1 MKRLSIWLRRRKD
14 RRMQEAI
21 AAPYRIPLP
30 SPSVFD
36 SLDAEAR
43 ASLEA
48 ELAWFSLPGGR
59 VLYRENDPP
68 SGIFMVLTGS
78 LGIIVGTVT
87 QDEPA
92 VLVHAGEVV
101 GEYALLLNRP
111 QAATCIAIRDTS
123 LAWLSKEGF
132 ERLVRKHPESVL
144 PFAAQLIELFN
155 RALSF
160 LRRTFTISKT
170 IGLIPLHRGAPVDR
184 LAPAVVNAIRKAGQ
198 RAVFLDSAAARRQPD
213 FIQAV
218 ETDNDLVIY
227 CGDAVD
233 SDWTRTCIRQ
243 SDRVLLVAVATE
255 APHDHAGLLEEIKE
269 LPWRQAE
276 LLLIQGE
283 GIASPAPAEPWLSRF
298 PVPFHC
304 HLRLQNDG
312 DMARLA
318 RYVTGRGLGLVL
330 SGGGAR
336 GFAHIGVIKALRQ
349 GRIPIDLAGGT
360 SMGAIVAAGVALE
373 WDDQEMRERMH
384 AGFVR
389 SNPLDDFAF
398 PLVALTKGRKVER
411 RLRRHFAES
420 RIEDMWRP
428 YFAVASNLSTGEV
441 TVLRHG
447 PLRRALR
454 ASIAIPGL
462 LPPVIEGGDVLADGG
477 VMNNLPCDVMDVMR
491 RGPVLGVD
499 VTRYRSFDAA
509 ILGKRSLVDRLFMQ
523 SDYEGPGI
531 VSLLLRAATVGGTIQ
546 TRSSRDHADLI
557 LDPPLPNIEIR
568 DWKAFNRAIEAGY
581 RYAMDRMGE
590 LERLIA

>member
-1 MKRLSIWLRRRKD
+1 
-14 RRMQEAI
+14 
-21 AAPYRIPLP
+21 
-30 SPSVFD
+30 
-36 SLDAEAR
+36 
-43 ASLEA
+43 
-48 ELAWFSLPGGR
+48 
-59 VLYRENDPP
+59 
-68 SGIFMVLTGS
+68 
-78 LGIIVGTVT
+78 
-87 QDEPA
+87 
-92 VLVHAGEVV
+92 
-101 GEYALLLNRP
+101 
-111 QAATCIAIRDTS
+111 
-123 LAWLSKEGF
+123 
-132 ERLVRKHPESVL
+132 
-144 PFAAQLIELFN
+144 
-155 RALSF
+155 
-160 LRRTFTISKT
+160 
-170 IGLIPLHRGAPVDR
+170 
-184 LAPAVVNAIRKAGQ
+184 
-198 RAVFLDSAAARRQPD
+198 
-213 FIQAV
+213 
-218 ETDNDLVIY
+218 
-227 CGDAVD
+227 
-233 SDWTRTCIRQ
+233 
-243 SDRVLLVAVATE
+243 
-255 APHDHAGLLEEIKE
+255 
-269 LPWRQAE
+269 
-276 LLLIQGE
+276 
-283 GIASPAPAEPWLSRF
+283 
-298 PVPFHC
+298 
-304 HLRLQNDG
+304 
-312 DMARLA
+312 
-318 RYVTGRGLGLVL
+318 VL

-568 DWKAFNRAIEAGY
+568 DWKAFDRAIEAGY